1 MTQAAQV
8 TQEFPTANGAFRAA
22 RIAFVHALWHRE
34 IVEEAYHGF
43 VEEMATLGFGADVI
57 ERFETPGA
65 FEIPLHAQTL
75 ARTGGYAA
83 IVGAAFVVNGG
94 IYRHEFVAET
104 VVNALMQVQLSTE
117 TPIFSVVLTPHH
129 FHDHEVHQK
138 FFHEHF
144 RVKGHEAARACAG
157 TLASLA
163 RLAAAA

>member
-1 MTQAAQV
+1 MTQDTQV
-8 TQEFPTANGAFRAA
+8 THEFPTANGAYRAA

-43 VEEMATLGFGADVI
+43 VEEMATLGFGAEVI

-75 ARTGGYAA
+75 ARTGRYAA

-129 FHDHEVHQK
+129 FHDHEVHQR

-157 TLASLA
+157 TLSSLA